1 MKLKSLIIRILVG
14 LLMVFAGVLAISHNS
29 SLMKF
34 VVIICGA
41 YMLCYSLYSLFSIS
55 SYSALF
61 QSSPGVK
68 ALEMADSIIGI
79 VLGLFAVIAPLAW
92 LKSVGVA
99 MAYLI
104 AAFLLFSAFVNAR
117 MLVCLRRLKI
127 AAHGLL
133 VELLCDLIFALVLIL
148 APQEV
153 GKAIISVMGIC
164 LIAVGALLVILSI
177 ATRVR
182 SSRRKASG
190 AEFEKQ
196 N

>member
-1 MKLKSLIIRILVG
+1 MKSKSLIIRILVG
-14 LLMVFAGVLAISHNS
+14 LLMVFTGVLAISHNA
-29 SLMKF
+29 SLIKF
-34 VVIICGA
+34 AVIICGA

-55 SYSALF
+55 GYSALF

-68 ALEMADSIIGI
+68 TLEMANSIIGI
-79 VLGLFAVIAPLAW
+79 ILGLFAIIAPLAW
-92 LKSVGVA
+92 LKSVGLV

-117 MLVCLRRLKI
+117 MLVGLRRLKI
-127 AAHGLL
+127 TAHGLL

-153 GKAIISVMGIC
+153 GKTIISVMGIC
-164 LIAVGALLVILSI
+164 LTAVGALIVFLSI

-182 SSRRKASG
+182 ESRSKASG
-190 AEFEKQ
+190 AEFEEL

>member
-1 MKLKSLIIRILVG
+1 MKSKSLIIRILVG
-14 LLMVFAGVLAISHNS
+14 LLMVFTGVLAISHNA
-29 SLMKF
+29 SLIKF

-55 SYSALF
+55 GYSALF

-68 ALEMADSIIGI
+68 TLEMANSIIGI
-79 VLGLFAVIAPLAW
+79 ILGLFAIIAPLAW
-92 LKSVGVA
+92 
-99 MAYLI
+99 LI

-117 MLVCLRRLKI
+117 MLVGLRRLKI
-127 AAHGLL
+127 TAHGLL

-153 GKAIISVMGIC
+153 GKTIISVMGIC
-164 LIAVGALLVILSI
+164 LTVVGALIVFLSI

-182 SSRRKASG
+182 ESRSKASG
-190 AEFEKQ
+190 AEFEEL